1 MHRLVIRLAFT
12 LVAFTGAAIAQ
23 SGESGTPPAR
33 PDTPE
38 PERFRFSVAIDAPK
52 PLDAMLTEGL
62 DLVRW
67 AAEARV
73 TAPLLERIVAEARN
87 ATRDAVAAEGYFAA
101 QVETDIQR
109 GDPARVTIRV
119 DPGPR
124 TAVTDVTLAF
134 HGSAAVSPEGQ
145 VQIARVRQSWLL
157 KRGMPFRQSDW
168 DAAKKRA
175 LAELASGAYAAAR
188 IAVSTARIDPGASA
202 ATLEVQ
208 FDSGP
213 EYRADGTRVTGL
225 ARYPE
230 RIVANLNPFGQGEP
244 YDRTRLQIF
253 QRRLLESGY
262 FATARTEIDADAP
275 PEAAPLDV
283 TVVEARSQ
291 RIDTGISFSTDTKLG
306 LQTDYSNADVFE
318 RAWRFRSRLR
328 LDQKNQRLEGSFDTP
343 PQPCG
348 SWNTFSSKVERTDI
362 QNQVTRQ
369 AMVGA
374 AHNWGLERTP
384 SQLSLSAHVERKK
397 IEGSDIE
404 NTHAVFLGY
413 RKTLR
418 YTDDLLAPR
427 RGLFATLQLGTS
439 LPGLATQNFIR
450 GTAKATYLVPAGEK
464 GEVTLRAEAGAVIA
478 DSRFGIPST
487 FLFRTGGDQTIRG
500 YAFESIGVPQ
510 GNAVVGGRYL
520 ALGSVEY
527 THWIAADWGAAIF
540 VDAGDA
546 FDDRS
551 AFDAAFGYGI
561 GARWRSPIG
570 PFRADIAYGER
581 TRALRLHF
589 SAGFTF

>member
-1 MHRLVIRLAFT
+1 MYRLVIRLAFT

-33 PDTPE
+33 PDTLE

-101 QVETDIQR
+101 RIETDIQR
-109 GDPARVTIRV
+109 GDPAQVTIRV

-124 TAVTDVTLAF
+124 TAVTDVTLVF

-145 VQIARVRQSWLL
+145 AQIARVRQSWLL
-157 KRGMPFRQSDW
+157 KRGMPFRQGDW

-188 IAVSTARIDPGASA
+188 IAASTARIDPGASA

-225 ARYPE
+225 GRYPE

-306 LQTDYSNADVFE
+306 LQTDYSNADVFA

-343 PQPCG
+343 PQPGG
-348 SWNTFSSKVERTDI
+348 SWNTFSSKLERTDI

-384 SQLSLSAHVERKK
+384 SQLALSAHVERKK

>member
-109 GDPARVTIRV
+109 GDPAQVTIRV

-124 TAVTDVTLAF
+124 TAVTDVTLVF

-145 VQIARVRQSWLL
+145 VQIARVRQTWLL

-213 EYRADGTRVTGL
+213 EYWYSATDQIIVTRNRQVLENPLIDDVAEPIEARADLPVFTDSHH
-225 ARYPE
+225 
-230 RIVANLNPFGQGEP
+230 NL
-244 YDRTRLQIF
+244 L
-253 QRRLLESGY
+253 
-262 FATARTEIDADAP
+262 
-275 PEAAPLDV
+275 
-283 TVVEARSQ
+283 
-291 RIDTGISFSTDTKLG
+291 
-306 LQTDYSNADVFE
+306 
-318 RAWRFRSRLR
+318 
-328 LDQKNQRLEGSFDTP
+328 
-343 PQPCG
+343 
-348 SWNTFSSKVERTDI
+348 
-362 QNQVTRQ
+362 
-369 AMVGA
+369 
-374 AHNWGLERTP
+374 
-384 SQLSLSAHVERKK
+384 K
-397 IEGSDIE
+397 I
-404 NTHAVFLGY
+404 L
-413 RKTLR
+413 K
-418 YTDDLLAPR
+418 
-427 RGLFATLQLGTS
+427 
-439 LPGLATQNFIR
+439 
-450 GTAKATYLVPAGEK
+450 
-464 GEVTLRAEAGAVIA
+464 
-478 DSRFGIPST
+478 
-487 FLFRTGGDQTIRG
+487 
-500 YAFESIGVPQ
+500 
-510 GNAVVGGRYL
+510 
-520 ALGSVEY
+520 
-527 THWIAADWGAAIF
+527 
-540 VDAGDA
+540 
-546 FDDRS
+546 
-551 AFDAAFGYGI
+551 
-561 GARWRSPIG
+561 
-570 PFRADIAYGER
+570 
-581 TRALRLHF
+581 
-589 SAGFTF
+589 